1 MVSRETQL
9 HKYTTPGGIKISQ
22 GWDKCTK
29 STNHWFVELLFL
41 HTNRPH
47 YTIQLQYVS
56 YTGSMTRKHGVY
68 KLTRVKVCTA
78 V

>member
-1 MVSRETQL
+1 MVS
-9 HKYTTPGGIKISQ
+9 KYTTSFVNKNY
-22 GWDKCTK
+22 K
-29 STNHWFVELLFL
+29 SLVCELLFL

-68 KLTRVKVCTA
+68 KPTRVKVCTA
-78 V
+78 VE